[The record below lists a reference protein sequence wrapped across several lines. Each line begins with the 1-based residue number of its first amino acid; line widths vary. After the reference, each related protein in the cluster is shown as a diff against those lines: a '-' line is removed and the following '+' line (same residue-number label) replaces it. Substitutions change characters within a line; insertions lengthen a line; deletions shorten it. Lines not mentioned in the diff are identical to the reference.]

1 MTQEDKDIFQ
11 FSQQILSEADCLF
24 SHKDVALA
32 IDELAEKIND
42 KLKDSNPI
50 ILAVMNGGLIPCGML
65 LPKLKFSL
73 QVDYIHA
80 TRYGKNTSGGDLQW
94 IAKPTLD
101 LKGRTVLL
109 VDDIH
114 DEGCTLKGIIEY
126 CQNQGA
132 KTVMSCVLIHK
143 VHDRKGADPA
153 DFSGLD
159 VPDRYVFGYGMDY
172 KTLLRNAPGIYA
184 VKEDK

>member
-1 MTQEDKDIFQ
+1 MTKEEKDIFHS
-11 FSQQILSEADCLF
+11 SQKVLSDADCLF
-24 SHKDVALA
+24 SHEDVGVA
-32 IDELAEKIND
+32 IDELARQINN

-65 LPKLKFSL
+65 LPKLNFPL

-80 TRYGKNTSGGDLQW
+80 TRYGKNTTGGELQW
-94 IAKPTLD
+94 IAKPSLD
-101 LKGRTVLL
+101 LTGRTILL

-114 DEGCTLKGIIEY
+114 DEGYTLKGIIDY
-126 CQNQGA
+126 CKKLGA

-143 VHDRKGADPA
+143 LHDRKGSSPA

-172 KTLLRNAPGIYA
+172 KTLLRNAPGIFA
-184 VKEDK
+184 VKGE

>member
-1 MTQEDKDIFQ
+1 MIEEDKDIFQ
-11 FSQQILSEADCLF
+11 DSQQVLSEADCLF
-24 SHKDVALA
+24 SQKDVGLA
-32 IDELAEKIND
+32 IDELAKQINQQ
-42 KLKDSNPI
+42 LKDSNPI

-65 LPKLKFSL
+65 LPKLNFPL

-80 TRYGKNTSGGDLQW
+80 TRYAENTTGGELQW

-101 LKGRTVLL
+101 IKDRTILL

-114 DEGCTLKGIIEY
+114 DEGYTLQSIVEY
-126 CQNQGA
+126 CQQQGA

-143 VHDRKGADPA
+143 VHDRKGGVAA
-153 DFSGLD
+153 DFSGLE

-184 VKEDK
+184 VKDL